1 MHPQLVITEQSNT
14 RNIEPATP
22 AAPRFSVTL
31 ASNKVEIREAQRLRH
46 QIFFEAKHA
55 QAAALGGVDIDDF
68 DKDCEHLIVR
78 DLNTDQVVGCY
89 RIMRPEKAAKRG
101 GYYSDSEFNL
111 SALDPIR
118 PQIAE
123 AGRACIHPDYRSGA
137 VIMLLWSGL
146 VQWMITN
153 NYQYMVGCAS
163 IALDGTDGHAQAAA
177 VYAQLQEK
185 FLSPPHLR
193 VTPKIA
199 LPLRSLVE
207 TSADAPLV
215 RVPPLLKGYTR
226 LGAWICGAPAWDKAF
241 NTADLFT
248 MMSLSQMNQQ
258 YAKHF
263 VKVNSSTQTHQ

>member
-1 MHPQLVITEQSNT
+1 MQTHLIATEPSSYRKAEASIATAPQ
-14 RNIEPATP
+14 
-22 AAPRFSVTL
+22 FSVGL
-31 ASNKVEIREAQRLRH
+31 AANQTEIREAQKLRH
-46 QIFFEAKHA
+46 QIFFEGKQA
-55 QAAALGGVDIDDF
+55 QNALAGGVDIDDF

-78 DLNTDQVVGCY
+78 DLNTRQVVGCY

-111 SALDPIR
+111 EALNPIR
-118 PQIAE
+118 SQIAE
-123 AGRACIHPDYRSGA
+123 AGRACIHPAYRSGA

-146 VQWMITN
+146 VQWMISN
-153 NYQYMVGCAS
+153 NYQYMIGCAS
-163 IALDGTDGHAQAAA
+163 IPLGGADDHAQAAA
-177 VYAQLQEK
+177 VYAQLQAK

-199 LPLRSLVE
+199 LPLLPIE
-207 TSADAPLV
+207 ANDGNAPLV
-215 RVPPLLKGYTR
+215 RIPPLLKGYTR

-263 VKVNSSTQTHQ
+263 VKINPSTQKQ